1 MSVKA
6 MEYAPAE
13 FLEQNT
19 SGQVNTSS
27 PYETAVTERQLAL
40 ARRSRERAN
49 ILRVTQPEQQAAQR
63 IIYAVQTGL
72 ELNGDGRDPDSGEYE
87 PGQGNT

>member
-6 MEYAPAE
+6 MQYAPAE

-27 PYETAVTERQLAL
+27 PYATAELERRLAL
-40 ARRSRERAN
+40 ARRRKERAN
-49 ILRVTQPEQQAAQR
+49 MLHVAQPEQQAAQR

-72 ELNGDGRDPDSGEYE
+72 ELSGDGRDPDSGEYDK
-87 PGQGNT
+87 GQGTT